1 MSEPAGISR
10 TQEAVRKQIA
20 AMGCER
26 YDIGVLRPNGTMVL
40 RDSRRSDEIMSF
52 IGWLRHENSA
62 GAHIY
67 IRPAGPHALTLIDDL
82 TREGIERMSA
92 EGCEP
97 TIVVETSLG
106 NFQAWLKHA
115 EVLDERVSTAVAKEL
130 AARFG
135 GDPSSADWR
144 HFGRLAG
151 FTNQKPARRLSSGLA
166 PFVLLRQ
173 ASGKAFALSAEI
185 VDAVRRQLAEETDRP
200 KTNSD
205 LTETRSSGAAQI
217 PPIEE
222 VHRDPRY
229 GGDLHRADIAWA
241 NMAAA
246 AGLSLEAIRDS
257 ILNARDLSHKGNRKR
272 QLEYAARTAEKAM
285 RDQNR

>member
-1 MSEPAGISR
+1 MSASVTLNAIR
-10 TQEAVRKQIA
+10 RQIA

-26 YDIGVLRPNGTMVL
+26 FDIGVLRPDGKMLL
-40 RDSRRSDEIMSF
+40 REGWLPGDIVNA

-62 GAHIY
+62 GGHIY

-97 TIVVETSLG
+97 ALVVETSPG
-106 NFQAWLKHA
+106 NFQAWLRHA
-115 EVLDERVSTAVAKEL
+115 EVIDERVSTAVAKEL

-151 FTNQKPARRLSSGLA
+151 FTNQKRSRRLPSGLA
-166 PFVLLRQ
+166 PFVLLRE
-173 ASGKAFALSAEI
+173 AAGEIFALSAEI
-185 VDAVRRQLAEETDRP
+185 VQTVKRRLAEEASHQ
-200 KTNSD
+200 KGSIVAF
-205 LTETRSSGAAQI
+205 TRSSGAGEL

-222 VHRDPRY
+222 LHRDPRY

-241 NMAAA
+241 NIAAA
-246 AGLSLEAIRDS
+246 AGLGLEAIRDA

-272 QLEYAARTAEKAM
+272 QLNYASRTAEKAL

>member
-1 MSEPAGISR
+1 MSAPAGISR
-10 TQEAVRKQIA
+10 THEAVRKQVA

-26 YDIGVLRPNGTMVL
+26 FDLGVLRPNGTMVL

-67 IRPAGPHALTLIDDL
+67 IRPAGLHALTLIDDL
-82 TREGIERMSA
+82 TREGVERMSA

-97 TIVVETSLG
+97 ALVVETSPG

-115 EVLDERVSTAVAKEL
+115 EVLDERVGTIVAKEL

-151 FTNQKPARRLSSGLA
+151 FTNQKPSRRLSSGLA
-166 PFVLLRQ
+166 PFVLVRQ
-173 ASGKAFALSAEI
+173 ASGKTFALSAEI
-185 VDAVRRQLAEETDRP
+185 VDRVKLRLAEAADGR
-200 KTNSD
+200 KTGGAIAGP
-205 LTETRSSGAAQI
+205 RSSRAGEI

-246 AGLSLEAIRDS
+246 AGLGLEAIRNA
-257 ILNARDLSHKGNRKR
+257 ILNARDLGHKGNRKR
-272 QLEYAARTAEKAM
+272 QLEYAARTAEKAL

>member
-10 TQEAVRKQIA
+10 THEAVRKQIA

-26 YDIGVLRPNGTMVL
+26 FDIGVLRPNGTMIL

-92 EGCEP
+92 EGYEP
-97 TIVVETSLG
+97 ALVVETSPE

-115 EVLDERVSTAVAKEL
+115 QVLDERVGTAVAKEL

-151 FTNQKPARRLSSGLA
+151 FTNQKPERRLSSGLA

-173 ASGKAFALSAEI
+173 ASGKTFALSAEI
-185 VDAVRRQLAEETDRP
+185 VDAMRRQLAEETNRR
-200 KTNSD
+200 KTGSVIAGP
-205 LTETRSSGAAQI
+205 RSSEAAEI

-222 VHRDPRY
+222 VHRDLRY

-246 AGLSLEAIRDS
+246 VGFSLEVIRDA

-272 QLEYAARTAEKAM
+272 QVEYAARTAEKAL

>member
-1 MSEPAGISR
+1 MSASVTLNAMR
-10 TQEAVRKQIA
+10 RQIA

-26 YDIGVLRPNGTMVL
+26 FDIGVLRPDGRMLL
-40 RDSRRSDEIMSF
+40 RESWLFGDIVNA

-67 IRPAGPHALTLIDDL
+67 IRPAGPHALTLLDDL
-82 TREGIERMSA
+82 TRDSVKRMSA
-92 EGCEP
+92 EGYEP
-97 TIVVETSLG
+97 TLVVETSPG
-106 NFQAWLKHA
+106 NFQAWLRHA
-115 EVLDERVSTAVAKEL
+115 EVLDERVATAVAKEL

-151 FTNQKPARRLSSGLA
+151 FTNQKPSRRLPSGLA
-166 PFVLLRQ
+166 PFVLLRE
-173 ASGKAFALSAEI
+173 AAGEIFALSAEI
-185 VDAVRRQLAEETDRP
+185 VDTVKRRLAEETRHA
-200 KTNSD
+200 KTHIA
-205 LTETRSSGAAQI
+205 TARSSGPDEL

-222 VHRDPRY
+222 LHRDPRY

-246 AGLSLEAIRDS
+246 AGLSLEEIRNT
-257 ILNARDLSHKGNRKR
+257 ILNARELGHKGNRKR
-272 QLEYAARTAEKAM
+272 QLDYAARTAEKAL
-285 RDQNR
+285 RDQQNR